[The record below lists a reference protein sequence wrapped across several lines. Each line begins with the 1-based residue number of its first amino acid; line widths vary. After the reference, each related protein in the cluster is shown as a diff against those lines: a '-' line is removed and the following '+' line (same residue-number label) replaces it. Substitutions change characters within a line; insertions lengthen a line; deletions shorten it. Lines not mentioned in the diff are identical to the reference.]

1 MPLFF
6 FCLLMLSCDEKECCV
21 FKEGSQ
27 ALTGTWLLYEYGY
40 SPGAGYI
47 TENVSP
53 LPPQTLT
60 LKENG
65 EMTSTIEGLKNYKFY
80 LILEDT
86 LSSSNV
92 LAVFEQAPSN
102 PDLPLSEVKHG
113 YNFSLL
119 EDNRLRLNFRFCIEG
134 CHLGLKKID

>member
-1 MPLFF
+1 
-6 FCLLMLSCDEKECCV
+6 
-21 FKEGSQ
+21 
-27 ALTGTWLLYEYGY
+27 
-40 SPGAGYI
+40 
-47 TENVSP
+47 
-53 LPPQTLT
+53 
-60 LKENG
+60 
-65 EMTSTIEGLKNYKFY
+65 MTSTIEGLKNYKFY

-113 YNFSLL
+113 YNFSLQ
-119 EDNRLRLNFRFCIEG
+119 EDNRLRLNFRYCIEG